1 MTHDEVVARL
11 KTLLAERLRV
21 PPDRAEALELDTP
34 LLKDGLGLDSLDC
47 VELTIGIE
55 EAFGVAFDDTE
66 EDWIHHFSCLETLT
80 HLVLMAQG
88 ESA

>member
-1 MTHDEVVARL
+1 MHEEVVARL
-11 KTLLAERLRV
+11 KTLLTERLRV
-21 PPDRAEALELDTP
+21 PPDRAAVLELDTP

-80 HLVLMAQG
+80 RLVLTAKG

>member
-21 PPDRAEALELDTP
+21 PPDRAEALDLDTP

-47 VELTIGIE
+47 VEPI
-55 EAFGVAFDDTE
+55 
-66 EDWIHHFSCLETLT
+66 WS
-80 HLVLMAQG
+80 
-88 ESA
+88 

>member
-66 EDWIHHFSCLETLT
+66 EDWIQHFSCLETLT
-80 HLVLMAQG
+80 HLVLMTKG

>member
-11 KTLLAERLRV
+11 KTLLTERLRV

-80 HLVLMAQG
+80 RLVLTTKG
-88 ESA
+88 ERA